1 MRNNISF
8 DKAKK
13 KGGTGSKVMYAAL
26 ALGLLGA
33 LGGTWYAVN
42 SSIKDI
48 DEKLPFVSQ
57 AGEENEENMNLSPSL
72 PQQDTEQ
79 LSDSVSSETTEDLTD
94 AESSNEE
101 QQVSGELS
109 PTLYIMPVQGE
120 IIKDFSDHKVVKN
133 ETLGDWRTHDGIDF
147 SAEVLTPVKCV
158 NNGVVKEIYNDNL
171 LGTVVVVSHAD
182 EIESY
187 YCNLNTLVNVE
198 VGQNVDSG
206 HVLGSV
212 GASAISEST
221 GKEHLHFAMKEKGE
235 WADPMEIMGKE

>member
-8 DKAKK
+8 DKNKK
-13 KGGTGSKVMYAAL
+13 KGSAGSKIMYAAL
-26 ALGLLGA
+26 AVGLLGA

-42 SSIKDI
+42 SSLKDM
-48 DEKLPFVSQ
+48 DDNLPFVSQ
-57 AGEENEENMNLSPSL
+57 AGEENEENMNLSPSS
-72 PQQDTEQ
+72 PQQDTEHV
-79 LSDSVSSETTEDLTD
+79 SDSPSSETTESSQD
-94 AESSNEE
+94 AESSSEE
-101 QQVSGELS
+101 QQVSEELS

-120 IIKDFSDHKVVKN
+120 ITNDFSDHKVVKN
-133 ETLGDWRTHDGIDF
+133 ETLGDWRTHDGIDI

-158 NNGVVKEIYNDNL
+158 NDGVVKEVYDDNL

-182 EIESY
+182 NIESY

-198 VGQNVDSG
+198 AGQTVTSG

-221 GKEHLHFAMKEKGE
+221 GKEHLHFAMKENGE
-235 WADPMEIMGKE
+235 WVDPFVIMGKE